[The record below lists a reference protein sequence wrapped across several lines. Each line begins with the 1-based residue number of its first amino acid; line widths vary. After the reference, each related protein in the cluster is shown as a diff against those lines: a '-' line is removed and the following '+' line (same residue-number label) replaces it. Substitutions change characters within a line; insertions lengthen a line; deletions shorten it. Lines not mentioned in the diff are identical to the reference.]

1 MVIEECID
9 SRDSS
14 FNRQNAIEMVNLFS
28 NKKIDSTE
36 QTDLDEKYEKLI
48 LFEQYAKAI
57 KKRYIKMT
65 KNLNKVNQLNNEI
78 NESVLKFSVLSEFS
92 TVYVTNTKNKM
103 SAINQYY
110 ADFNN
115 SVESTKMSFF
125 QNIFYPFLDDI
136 AQIKR
141 KRKILLKKRKNYLKY
156 KKKLEKKNANENTDK
171 ENLKYKKLE
180 NKFRTVS
187 MFYHSTLDL
196 LNQLI
201 ESVFMK
207 MDEKDFGSIK
217 IE

>member
-1 MVIEECID
+1 
-9 SRDSS
+9 
-14 FNRQNAIEMVNLFS
+14 
-28 NKKIDSTE
+28 
-36 QTDLDEKYEKLI
+36 
-48 LFEQYAKAI
+48 
-57 KKRYIKMT
+57 MT